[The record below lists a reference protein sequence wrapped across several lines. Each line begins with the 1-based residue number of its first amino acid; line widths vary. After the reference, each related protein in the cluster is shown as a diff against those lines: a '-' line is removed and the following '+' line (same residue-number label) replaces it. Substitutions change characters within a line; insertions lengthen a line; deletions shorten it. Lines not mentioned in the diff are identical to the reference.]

1 MSFTLTALYV
11 IALCNCGAKRF
22 YFMAYYASRAVI
34 FICLCIIIHH
44 AGQMCLKVNYS
55 LSKLE
60 FYDAAKANS
69 CFDAYS
75 VLDYDT
81 VKANLLKA
89 RSHCIS
95 SLVFSVLMLVYTM
108 MDMCLGTMCLVE
120 FELKVHRLKSNVID
134 MFKSE
139 AWQFLIVGYY
149 KFNSAPDWQVRAAT
163 VGSRGQHSWRSCA
176 RGVHS

>member
-139 AWQFLIVGYY
+139 AWQFLIVGDR
-149 KFNSAPDWQVRAAT
+149 KSV
-163 VGSRGQHSWRSCA
+163 V
-176 RGVHS
+176 